1 VKGLIFKI
9 TKFAD
14 PFAEAYPLN
23 TFIMNILSDRINHLS
38 ESETLAMSRKSREL
52 KALGHDVVN
61 LSLGEPDFFTPDH
74 IKMAAKEALD
84 KNYTFYPPVA
94 GYPELREA
102 ICNKLKRDNGLV
114 YTPDQIVVSTG
125 AKQSI
130 ANAVLC
136 LLNPGDEAIIPSP
149 YWVSYKEVI
158 KLAEAKGVFVPASI
172 ENDFKIT
179 PTQLEDAITP
189 RSKIFLFSSPCNPT
203 GSVYSR
209 DELKALA
216 EVISKHENIYIIS
229 DEIYEQIN
237 FIGKHE
243 SIAQFD
249 FIRDR
254 VIIIN
259 GVSKGFAM
267 TGWRLGYMAAP
278 KLIAQAC
285 DKLQGQITSGT
296 CTISQRAAIAAMDTV
311 PETSTDLKKMLE
323 AFHCRRDMML
333 GLLNEIPGIKTNIP
347 DGAFYIFAD
356 VKAYYGKSD
365 GKTTIN
371 SGSDLCD
378 YLLDSVYVALVPGV
392 AFGDPDCIR
401 ISYATSDDKLREAV
415 SRIKGAL
422 LKLN

>member
-1 VKGLIFKI
+1 
-9 TKFAD
+9 
-14 PFAEAYPLN
+14 
-23 TFIMNILSDRINHLS
+23 MNILSDRINKLS

-61 LSLGEPDFFTPDH
+61 LSLGEPDFFTPEH
-74 IKMAAKEALD
+74 IKQAAKDAMD
-84 KNYTFYPPVA
+84 KNFTFYPPVS
-94 GYPELREA
+94 GFLDLREA
-102 ICNKLKRDNGLV
+102 VCRKLKRDNGLT

-130 ANAVLC
+130 ANAVLS

-179 PTQLEDAITP
+179 PAQLEDAITP

-216 EVISKHENIYIIS
+216 EVIAKHENIYIIS

-249 FIRDR
+249 FIRDK

-296 CTISQRAAIAAMDTV
+296 CTISQRAAIAALDTI
-311 PETSTDLKKMLE
+311 PETSADLKNMLM
-323 AFHCRRDMML
+323 AFNNRRDMML
-333 GLLNEIPGIKTNIP
+333 GLLNEIPGVKTNIP

-365 GKTTIN
+365 GKIMIN

-378 YLLDSVYVALVPGV
+378 YLLDNVFVALVPGA

-401 ISYATSDDKLREAV
+401 ISYATSEDKLREAV
-415 SRIKGAL
+415 RRIKEAL
-422 LKLN
+422 SKLN

>member
-1 VKGLIFKI
+1 
-9 TKFAD
+9 
-14 PFAEAYPLN
+14 
-23 TFIMNILSDRINHLS
+23 MNILSDRIDKLS

-52 KALGHDVVN
+52 NALGHDVVN
-61 LSLGEPDFFTPDH
+61 LSLGEPDFFTPEH
-74 IKMAAKEALD
+74 IKQAAKDALD
-84 KNYTFYPPVA
+84 KNFTFYPPVS
-94 GYPELREA
+94 GYLDLREA
-102 ICNKLKRDNGLV
+102 VCRKLKRDNGLTF
-114 YTPDQIVVSTG
+114 TPDQIVVSTG

-130 ANAVLC
+130 ANAVLS

-179 PTQLEDAITP
+179 PSQLEAAITP

-209 DELKALA
+209 TELKALA
-216 EVISKHENIYIIS
+216 EVIAKYENIFIIS

-249 FIRDR
+249 FIRDK

-296 CTISQRAAIAAMDTV
+296 CTISQRAAIAALNTI
-311 PETSTDLKKMLE
+311 PETSADLTNMLA
-323 AFHCRRDMML
+323 AFHSRRDMML
-333 GLLNEIPGIKTNIP
+333 GLLNEIPGVKTNIP

-365 GKTTIN
+365 GNVTIN

-378 YLLDSVYVALVPGV
+378 YLLENVFVALVPGV

-401 ISYATSDDKLREAV
+401 ISYATSEEKLREAV
-415 SRIKGAL
+415 RRIKEAL
-422 LKLN
+422 SKLI

>member
-1 VKGLIFKI
+1 
-9 TKFAD
+9 
-14 PFAEAYPLN
+14 
-23 TFIMNILSDRINHLS
+23 MNILSDRINQLS

-74 IKMAAKEALD
+74 IKKAAKDALD
-84 KNYTFYPPVA
+84 YNFTFYPPVA
-94 GYPELREA
+94 GYLDLREA
-102 ICNKLKRDNGLV
+102 ICRKLKRDNGLT

-130 ANAVLC
+130 ANAVLS

-158 KLAEAKGVFVPASI
+158 KLAEAKGVFVPAGI

-179 PTQLEDAITP
+179 PTQLENAITP

-216 EVISKHENIYIIS
+216 EVISKHENIFIIS

-296 CTISQRAAIAAMDTV
+296 CTISQRAAIAAMDTI
-311 PETSTDLKKMLE
+311 PETSIDLKNMLE
-323 AFHCRRDMML
+323 AFRSRRDMML

-356 VKAYYGKSD
+356 VKDYYGKSD
-365 GKTTIN
+365 GKTTIY

-378 YLLDSVYVALVPGV
+378 YLLDNVFVALVPGI

-401 ISYATSDDKLREAV
+401 ISYATSEDKLREAV
-415 SRIKGAL
+415 RRIKDAL
-422 LKLN
+422 SKLS

>member
-1 VKGLIFKI
+1 
-9 TKFAD
+9 
-14 PFAEAYPLN
+14 
-23 TFIMNILSDRINHLS
+23 MNILSDRINQLS

-52 KALGHDVVN
+52 KALGHDVIN
-61 LSLGEPDFFTPDH
+61 LSLGEPDFFTPEY
-74 IKMAAKEALD
+74 IKQAAKNALD
-84 KNYTFYPPVA
+84 KNFTFYPPVS
-94 GYPELREA
+94 GYLDLREA
-102 ICNKLKRDNGLV
+102 VCRKLKRDNGLV

-130 ANAVLC
+130 ANAVLS

-179 PTQLEDAITP
+179 PSQLEAAITP

-209 DELKALA
+209 EELRALA
-216 EVISKHENIYIIS
+216 EVIAKHENIFIIS

-249 FIRDR
+249 FIRDK

-296 CTISQRAAIAAMDTV
+296 CTISQRAAIAALDTI
-311 PETSTDLKKMLE
+311 PETSPDLKTMLS
-323 AFHCRRDMML
+323 AFHSRRDMML

-365 GKTTIN
+365 GKTKIN
-371 SGSDLCD
+371 SGSELCD
-378 YLLDSVYVALVPGV
+378 YLLDTVFVALVPGV
-392 AFGDPDCIR
+392 AFGDSDCIR
-401 ISYATSDDKLREAV
+401 ISYATSEDKLREAV
-415 SRIKGAL
+415 RRIKDAL
-422 LKLN
+422 SKLK

>member
-1 VKGLIFKI
+1 
-9 TKFAD
+9 
-14 PFAEAYPLN
+14 
-23 TFIMNILSDRINHLS
+23 MNILSDRINKLS

-61 LSLGEPDFFTPDH
+61 LSLGEPDFFTPEH
-74 IKMAAKEALD
+74 IKKAAKEALD
-84 KNYTFYPPVA
+84 NNFTFYPPVA
-94 GYPELREA
+94 GYLDLREA
-102 ICNKLKRDNGLV
+102 VCRKLKRDNGLT

-130 ANAVLC
+130 ANAVLS

-179 PTQLEDAITP
+179 PAQLEEAITP

-209 DELKALA
+209 NELKALA
-216 EVISKHENIYIIS
+216 EVIAKHENIFVIS

-267 TGWRLGYMAAP
+267 TGWRLGYLAAP

-296 CTISQRAAIAAMDTV
+296 CTISQRAAIAALDTV
-311 PETSTDLKKMLE
+311 PETSADLKTMLG
-323 AFHCRRDMML
+323 AFHSRRDIML
-333 GLLNEIPGIKTNIP
+333 RLLNEIPGVKTNVP

-365 GKTTIN
+365 GKVTIN

-378 YLLDSVYVALVPGV
+378 YLLENVFVALVPGV

-401 ISYATSDDKLREAV
+401 ISYATSEDKLREAV
-415 SRIKGAL
+415 RRIKEAL
-422 LKLN
+422 SKLN